1 MANTTGMKF
10 GGRKKGTPNKSTSEI
25 RTLAQEYGPEAIR
38 RLVSLM
44 RQSDDRKLQFAA
56 ARELLYRGHG
66 RPTEVVESSDEVVES
81 SDAESTLRE
90 VVERVRA
97 RLRVNAGRALDAR
110 PVIRPSG
117 DLQIASKP

>member
-44 RQSDDRKLQFAA
+44 RQSDDRKVQLAA
-56 ARELLYRGHG
+56 AKELLDRGYG
-66 RPTEVVESSDEVVES
+66 RPTEVVQSSDNVIGGL
-81 SDAESTLRE
+81 AERLRA
-90 VVERVRA
+90 A
-97 RLRVNAGRALDAR
+97 RLRVNAGHALDAR
-110 PVIRPSG
+110 PVIQPSG
-117 DLQIASKP
+117 DLQIVSKP

>member
-10 GGRKKGTPNKSTSEI
+10 GRRKKGTPNKSTSEI

-56 ARELLYRGHG
+56 ARELLYRAYG
-66 RPTEVVESSDEVVES
+66 PPKEPEDSSQEN
-81 SDAESTLRE
+81 LHFNLN
-90 VVERVRA
+90 VRFRDPA
-97 RLRVNAGRALDAR
+97 DDPAAQVTAPA
-110 PVIRPSG
+110 IRPSG
-117 DLQIASKP
+117 ELRLGNKV

>member
-56 ARELLYRGHG
+56 ARELLYRGYG
-66 RPTEVVESSDEVVES
+66 PPKEPEDSQEVGDFHLNVRFRDPA
-81 SDAESTLRE
+81 DAQVT
-90 VVERVRA
+90 A
-97 RLRVNAGRALDAR
+97 PA
-110 PVIRPSG
+110 IRPSG
-117 DLQIASKP
+117 ELRLGNKV